1 MSFKWSKTKL
11 LITGLVKLDDLLFMY
26 CFLFWWSPKQS
37 STCSHLM
44 MKTIVYFFLLFKA
57 WVFVEKKNQ
66 KSSIRL
72 SLRNKLSF
80 NYFRHFYIEHFRQS
94 KHTCKYIYITKR
106 HQHRSNA
113 WDIVWRINSWCD
125 YYCCRNVLYIQK
137 SKFSNQKNVRL
148 LIKVF

>member
-57 WVFVEKKNQ
+57 WVFVKKNQ

-125 YYCCRNVLYIQK
+125 YYCCRNVLYVQK